1 MDMVVHTGVGRGT
14 LDRLT
19 ITVDT
24 ESIMEDAMMIVILID
39 KATVIHIRK
48 TRITNVVALLPN
60 INKVNHPI
68 HRGIIF

>member
-48 TRITNVVALLPN
+48 MRITNVVALLPN